1 MRNRL
6 LILLGMAL
14 VAMTSFAQTWTAPE
28 PMDPDTEPSALASEH
43 VYKVRNVESQKYLG
57 GGKAWF
63 DWSTTAVL
71 KELEE
76 DGINFLLT
84 QETKGWTLKNYGG
97 TWNGSYLFVSGN
109 GKEGYAMHVDNAT
122 DQHRYF
128 EIIDQGDNKY
138 RLRVAEADDTY
149 GKAKTT
155 DWEYKFVCW
164 DKTDE
169 AAENGAIQAALVPD
183 DENTFAEFEFIDQ
196 NQHLL
201 IVKTELYNLAKAIVD
216 EELDVDYEAYT
227 DVYNGS
233 DYEAIKAAIAALQ
246 KQYDLAKVYKVL
258 SVGEDGVNPPSDDNP
273 CDATPLIKNASFDA
287 GNISG
292 WTCTFKSGENANN
305 VGYQGASH
313 ANEDGTIKV
322 EKFIEAWAN
331 QNTPATS
338 SFNPNLSFSA
348 LGDGKLSQT
357 MNALPQGKYKF
368 TCDAIAVQ
376 QATAHADENPVKG
389 VELFAIGGELPQTK
403 AIATKITPRNDL
415 PEHFEVLFISTGG
428 DVEIGLRTNNAT
440 ANWMCAD
447 NFTLTYYGEVTGDP
461 DQIIL
466 NTYIA
471 ELEKKYGDL
480 STVKANADIKT
491 TYTTK
496 LAAAKEAVEDFKAI
510 KADLEAI
517 VANLEESIAF
527 YASFAEQLDAFITKV
542 QDNAEEWPGMGTYVM
557 DVYQEARQSYDNGT
571 ATSESIADFANKSS
585 KAIADYI
592 SENVTPGKDVTIL
605 LNNPG
610 FDKDQSGWEITNY
623 DGTGKVEAGNHRW
636 GGENVILPAGFVK
649 EGEVEVAEQETLVSG
664 CNEIWKGA
672 FKYQQTIYNMPA
684 GVYTLSC
691 KGFQRNENNQSDV
704 SVPEGAA
711 ELFAIVG
718 EDLQTQKFANIF
730 GDCSD
735 FMLYN
740 GASAGDEGVA
750 YGGGVGTEQ
759 DKNEAG
765 PANGMYYPNGMCG
778 ASAHFAAGYYKQEFD
793 IVVTETSNIVVG
805 ARCKANYYW
814 TLFDDFQ
821 IVYKGKDARQLDKTI
836 DDLTSQIGNAQVN
849 ESNIVL
855 TKDVKT
861 VADAAIATGV
871 EAKGDNDY
879 DKSSAAVKALR
890 EALAEVQNTMIFV
903 TEFYN
908 EYAEMADWRF
918 DLSDYYGDD
927 LSFGEHPKILEE
939 IYEKLTSEEKAFA
952 DTTEIKTYRL
962 NMKKEYTAAVMDAAS
977 VGSADEA
984 SPADV
989 TAAIYNPNNMS
1000 YDIDDD
1006 TSDYYAIGAKGW
1018 NVSKGTVGYGNSG
1031 QKATEFF
1038 QQAFD
1043 INQTIYN
1050 LTPGFYRLKVN
1061 GFYRDGNAAR
1071 IDSCLNKKE
1080 GFDNLSYAYLY
1091 AGDKETTMLRIT
1103 NEEDFNRWT
1112 EYIVDDYEILN
1123 ITEDN
1128 SGKIVLKADNFDELE
1143 DDETM
1148 YIPNTALGAYAAF
1161 NIYYDQGEDP
1171 MWVNILQFEV
1181 KEGETDVTI
1190 GIRKEHDLNVKA
1202 DAEAGTE
1209 AFEYGDWTVFT
1220 NWRLE
1225 FVGTEE
1231 PSNDPTTTTI
1241 KGIENTV
1248 APAKAVIYN
1257 IAGQRVAKAVK
1268 GLYIINGKK
1277 VVVK

>member
-28 PMDPDTEPSALASEH
+28 APTTGSDPVSGHTYW
-43 VYKVRNVESQKYLG
+43 VKNVETELYLG
-57 GGKAWF
+57 RGDAGFGWN
-63 DWSTTAVL
+63 TTAMAT
-71 KELEE
+71 E
-76 DGINFLLT
+76 DPFDFILTEKDEVWDFYCINSDRDNH
-84 QETKGWTLKNYGG
+84 W
-97 TWNGSYLFVSGN
+97 LFTSGN
-109 GKEGYAMHVDNAT
+109 NIEGFAMHADGSGAT
-122 DQHRYF
+122 HYEVIKQDGTGF
-128 EIIDQGDNKY
+128 Y
-138 RLRVAEADDTY
+138 RMRAEAQDAVYGEVLDNYYDAFWGVSKNDQAEYLYAVRSAVVPGDDW
-149 GKAKTT
+149 AC
-155 DWEYKFVCW
+155 DW
-164 DKTDE
+164 
-169 AAENGAIQAALVPD
+169 I
-183 DENTFAEFEFIDQ
+183 FIDPTLY
-196 NQHLL
+196 NAKL
-201 IVKTELYNLAKAIVD
+201 EMYNLAKEI
-216 EELDVDYEAYT
+216 EETEGLNVDYTQFDEAYNS
-227 DVYNGS
+227 D
-233 DYEAIKAAIAALQ
+233 DYEVVLAAKNALQ
-246 KQYDLAKVYKVL
+246 VLVDKAKAYMVLAY
-258 SVGEDGVNPPSDDNP
+258 GEDGVNPPSDTNP
-273 CDATPLIKNASFDA
+273 CDATTLIKNASFDA

-292 WTCTFKSGENANN
+292 WTCTFEKGKNATN
-305 VGYQGASH
+305 VGYQGSSYE
-313 ANEDGTIKV
+313 NGDVKIS
-322 EKFIEAWAN
+322 KFIEAWSDGN
-331 QNTPATS
+331 GKY
-338 SFNPNLSFSA
+338 NPNVNYRA

-357 MNALPQGKYKF
+357 MAALPQGKYRF

-376 QATAHADENPVKG
+376 QDGKSDPVTG
-389 VELFAIGGELPQTK
+389 VELFATGGELEMTQ
-403 AIATKITPRNDL
+403 AISTENGKPK
-415 PEHFEVLFISTGG
+415 HFEVTFISTGG
-428 DVEIGLRTNNAT
+428 DVEIGLRAVNAT

-461 DQIIL
+461 DQILL

-471 ELEKKYGDL
+471 ELEEKYGDL
-480 STVKANADIKT
+480 STVKANADVKT

-510 KADLEAI
+510 KADLEAT

-527 YASFAEQLDAFITKV
+527 YASFAEQLDAFIAKV

-557 DVYQEARQSYDNGT
+557 DVYQEARASYDNGT
-571 ATSESIADFANKSS
+571 ATSESIQDFVNNSS

-623 DGTGKVEAGNHRW
+623 DGTGDVSAGNHRW
-636 GGENVILPAGFVK
+636 GGQNVILPAGFVK

-691 KGFQRNENNQSDV
+691 KGFQRNEDNQADT
-704 SVPEGAA
+704 SVPENAA

-740 GASAGDEGVA
+740 GKDAGEDGVA
-750 YGGGVGTEQ
+750 YGGDPNAQ
-759 DKNEAG
+759 QADLNSAS
-765 PANGMYYPNGMCG
+765 PAEGKYYPNGMCG
-778 ASAHFAAGYYKQEFD
+778 ASAHFAAGYYKQDFD
-793 IVVTETSNIVVG
+793 IVVAETSNIVVG

-836 DDLTSQIGNAQVN
+836 DNLTSQIENAQVN
-849 ESNIVL
+849 ENDIVL

-890 EALAEVQNTMIFV
+890 EALAEVQNTMLFV

-908 EYAEMADWRF
+908 EYTEMNEYRF

-927 LSFGEHPKILEE
+927 LSFNGAPAILDE
-939 IYEKLTSEEKAFA
+939 IYGKLTSAENAFA

-962 NMKKEYTAAVMDAAS
+962 NMKKAYTAAVMEAAS

-1000 YDIDDD
+1000 YDIDDE

-1112 EYIVDDYEILN
+1112 EYIVDDAEILN
-1123 ITEDN
+1123 ITEAT

-1143 DDETM
+1143 DDETK

-1202 DAEAGTE
+1202 DEEAGTE

>member
-43 VYKVRNVESQKYLG
+43 VYKVRNVASQWYLAG
-57 GGKAWF
+57 GQAWF
-63 DWSTTAVL
+63 TWSTTAVL

-76 DGINFLLT
+76 DGMDFLLT
-84 QETKGWTLKNYGG
+84 QEEKGWTLQCQK
-97 TWNGSYLFVSGN
+97 TWPGCYLFVSGN
-109 GKEGYAMHVDNAT
+109 GKEGYAMHVDNAS

-128 EIIDQGDNKY
+128 EIIAQGENQY
-138 RLRVAEADDTY
+138 RIRVAEADDTY
-149 GKAKTT
+149 GKSKTT
-155 DWEYKFVCW
+155 DWEEKFLCW
-164 DKTDE
+164 DKADQ
-169 AAENGAIQAALVPD
+169 AYAGCIQAALIPD

-196 NQHLL
+196 NVHLFNA
-201 IVKTELYNLAKAIVD
+201 KTTLYNLAKAIVD
-216 EELDVDYEAYT
+216 EELDVDYEQYT
-227 DVYNGS
+227 SVYEGT
-233 DYEAIKAAIAALQ
+233 DFEAIKQAITSLQAA
-246 KQYDLAKVYKVL
+246 YDIAKVYKVL
-258 SVGEDGVNPPSDDNP
+258 AVGQDGVNPPSDKNP
-273 CDATPLIKNASFDA
+273 CDATSLIKNASFDA

-292 WTCTFKSGENANN
+292 WTCTFKSGENASN
-305 VGYQGASH
+305 VGYQGASYT
-313 ANEDGTIKV
+313 NGSVTIS
-322 EKFIEAWAN
+322 KFIEAWAN
-331 QNTPATS
+331 AT
-338 SFNPNLSFSA
+338 FNSNVNYRS

-357 MNALPQGKYKF
+357 MAALPQGKYRF

-376 QATAHADENPVKG
+376 QDGKSSPVTG
-389 VELFAIGGELPQTK
+389 VELFASGGELEMTQ
-403 AIATKITPRNDL
+403 AISTGNGA
-415 PEHFEVLFISTGG
+415 PEHFEVTFISTGG
-428 DVEIGLRTNNAT
+428 DVEIGLRAVNAT

-461 DQIIL
+461 DQILL

-471 ELEKKYGDL
+471 ELEEKYGDL

-491 TYTTK
+491 TYANK

-527 YASFAEQLDAFITKV
+527 YADFAEQLDAFIAKV

-557 DVYQEARQSYDNGT
+557 DVYQEARASYDNGT

-623 DGTGKVEAGNHRW
+623 DGTGDVSAGNHRW

-649 EGEVEVAEQETLVSG
+649 EGGVEVAEQETLVSG
-664 CNEIWKGA
+664 CNEIWRGA

-691 KGFQRNENNQSDV
+691 KGFQRNEDNQSDV

-740 GASAGDEGVA
+740 GKNAGEEGVA
-750 YGGGVGTEQ
+750 YGGGVGQ
-759 DKNEAG
+759 EADLNSAS
-765 PANGMYYPNGMCG
+765 PADGQYYPNGMCG

-793 IVVTETSNIVVG
+793 IVVAETSNIVVG
-805 ARCKANYYW
+805 ARCKATNYW

-836 DDLTSQIGNAQVN
+836 DDLTSQIENAQVN
-849 ESNIVL
+849 ESDIVL

-927 LSFGEHPKILEE
+927 LSFNGTPEILDV
-939 IYEKLTSEEKAFA
+939 IREKLTSAENAFA

-962 NMKKEYTAAVMDAAS
+962 NMKKAYTAAVMEGAS
-977 VGSADEA
+977 VGSASEDA
-984 SPADV
+984 PADV

-1000 YDIDDD
+1000 YDIDDE

-1031 QKATEFF
+1031 NKATEFF

-1112 EYIVDDYEILN
+1112 EFIVDDAGIEN
-1123 ITEDN
+1123 ISEAS
-1128 SGKIVLKADNFDELE
+1128 SGKIVLKADNLDELE

-1148 YIPNTALGAYAAF
+1148 YIPNTALAAYTAF
-1161 NIYYDQGEDP
+1161 NLNYEDDSEDP
-1171 MWVNILQFEV
+1171 MWLNILQFEV

-1202 DAEAGTE
+1202 DAEAGIE

-1225 FVGTEE
+1225 YVGTEE

>member
-14 VAMTSFAQTWTAPE
+14 VAMTSFAQTWTEPE

-84 QETKGWTLKNYGG
+84 QEEKGWTLKNYGG
-97 TWNGSYLFVSGN
+97 TWNGKYLFVSGN
-109 GKEGYAMHVDNAT
+109 GKEGYAMHVDNAS

-128 EIIDQGDNKY
+128 EIIAQGDNKY
-138 RLRVAEADDTY
+138 RIRVAEADDTY
-149 GKAKTT
+149 GKSKTT
-155 DWEYKFVCW
+155 DWEEKFLCW
-164 DKTDE
+164 DKADD

-292 WTCTFKSGENANN
+292 WTCTFVSGQNANN
-305 VGYQGASH
+305 VGYQSASH

-331 QNTPATS
+331 S
-338 SFNPNLSFSA
+338 SSRFNPNLNFSA
-348 LGDGKLSQT
+348 IGDGKLSQT
-357 MNALPQGKYKF
+357 MSALPQGKYKF
-368 TCDAIAVQ
+368 TCDAISVQ
-376 QATAHADENPVKG
+376 QHQTSENPVTG

-440 ANWMCAD
+440 ANWIAAD

-527 YASFAEQLDAFITKV
+527 YASFAEQLDAFIAKV

-557 DVYQEARQSYDNGT
+557 DVYQEARTSYENGT

-649 EGEVEVAEQETLVSG
+649 EGGVEVAEQETLVSG

-793 IVVTETSNIVVG
+793 IVVAETSNIVVG

-836 DDLTSQIGNAQVN
+836 DDLTSQIENAQVN
-849 ESNIVL
+849 ESDIVL

-927 LSFGEHPKILEE
+927 LSFNGTPEILDV
-939 IYEKLTSEEKAFA
+939 IREKLTSAENAFA

-962 NMKKEYTAAVMDAAS
+962 NMKKAYTAAVMEGAS

-1000 YDIDDD
+1000 YDIDDE

-1031 QKATEFF
+1031 NKATEFF

-1112 EYIVDDYEILN
+1112 EFIVDDAGIEN
-1123 ITEDN
+1123 ISEAS
-1128 SGKIVLKADNFDELE
+1128 SGKIVLKADNLDELE

-1148 YIPNTALGAYAAF
+1148 YIPNTALAAYTAF
-1161 NIYYDQGEDP
+1161 NLNYEDDSEDP
-1171 MWVNILQFEV
+1171 MWLNILQFEV

-1202 DAEAGTE
+1202 DAEAGIE

-1225 FVGTEE
+1225 YVGTEE